1 LIFRRSRH
9 QTGQWF
15 RQLLWDSWGLA

>member
-15 RQLLWDSWGLA
+15 RQLLWDSWGLE